1 LGQIYIDTS
10 LVFEALEAQFPES
23 RGYGTIYP
31 SPSLRPL
38 IRGFGSYWTDRA
50 FFRVTTGLIPGSVWR
65 THFGQD
71 RSNLIGHKLDSEK
84 LAQKVPENLSGLDL
98 HLSILEPLLLDGK
111 KWLFDTEK
119 PSAGDI
125 TLFYQLDWGE
135 KIARGEGVRDLTGG
149 GAQDGDGE
157 GLQVV
162 FNPERYP
169 NLSSWFRRFK
179 DYLETLPLTENRV
192 ERNDDAGIQN
202 ILSRIGSTS
211 LQDSIPL
218 IPTPVA
224 SHESLDARNGLSIGA
239 QVSVAPDDTGR
250 GSPTLGTLLAVT
262 AEEVV
267 ISPQEIDGKTPLV
280 GNVRVHFPRLGF
292 VVRPVAKSR
301 L

>member
-1 LGQIYIDTS
+1 M
-10 LVFEALEAQFPES
+10 
-23 RGYGTIYP
+23 
-31 SPSLRPL
+31 
-38 IRGFGSYWTDRA
+38 
-50 FFRVTTGLIPGSVWR
+50 TTGLIPASVWR

-71 RSNLIGHKLDSEK
+71 RSDLIGHKLDSEK

-98 HLSILEPLLLDGK
+98 HLSILEPLLQDGK

-119 PSAGDI
+119 PSAADI

-135 KIARGEGVRDLTGG
+135 KIARGEGVHDLTGG
-149 GAQDGDGE
+149 GARDGDGE
-157 GLQVV
+157 GLQAV

-169 NLSSWFRRFK
+169 NLSSWFLRFR
-179 DYLETLPLTENRV
+179 DYLDTLPLTENRV
-192 ERNDDAGIQN
+192 ERNDDASIQH
-202 ILSRIGSTS
+202 ILSRISATS
-211 LQDSIPL
+211 LQDAIPL

-224 SHESLDARNGLSIGA
+224 SHQSLDARNGLSLGA

-250 GSPTLGTLLAVT
+250 GSPTLGTLLAIT

-267 ISPQEIDGKTPLV
+267 ISPQEINGKTPLV
-280 GNVRVHFPRLGF
+280 GSVRLHFPRLGF